1 MIAYWDDNGPMFPV
15 NQKDR
20 NWSNNNSMQTFENG
34 NSINPYLLRQITGVS
49 DFDPTTI
56 LLSADFLKI
65 LNGALPLEF
74 SAIRDYMFNN
84 ILKRPED
91 IELIVKIEFNQV
103 LQKEIKF

>member
-1 MIAYWDDNGPMFPV
+1 M
-15 NQKDR
+15 
-20 NWSNNNSMQTFENG
+20 
-34 NSINPYLLRQITGVS
+34 S

-84 ILKRPED
+84 ILKRARGYRTNSKNRVQPGTSKRD
-91 IELIVKIEFNQV
+91 TI
-103 LQKEIKF
+103 